1 VRGLARELVL
11 VSPRAG
17 FGKAALLA
25 DWVRRGNRPVDQIAG
40 AHSPTIPVWR
50 RTRIPPCGTPERTR
64 LGGVT
69 DRRDGSCDGTPV
81 HMPGLSRRRRMLVP
95 ALCCMSL
102 LIVSLD
108 VTM

>member
-1 VRGLARELVL
+1 MRGLARELVL
-11 VSPRAG
+11 VCARAG

-50 RTRIPPCGTPERTR
+50 RTRIPATWDARAHPAE
-64 LGGVT
+64 
-69 DRRDGSCDGTPV
+69 RRDRPEGWLLRRNAG
-81 HMPGLSRRRRMLVP
+81 HLPGLSRRRRMLVP

>member
-40 AHSPTIPVWR
+40 AHSPTIPVWQ
-50 RTRIPPCGTPERTR
+50 RTCIPPRGTPERTR
-64 LGGVT
+64 PGGVT